1 MNPLRVHL
9 IDDHALFRRGILEIL
24 SKWPEVRS
32 AGESETVEDFL
43 DSPLSRAVDVLL
55 LDLSMGE
62 GLNLDRLPEI
72 RSRLPDLRVIAL
84 TMHNKPVLVKKAV
97 NAGVQGYVVK
107 QSPPEVLR
115 AALRRVSEGG
125 RYLDPEL
132 SESLYQLLL
141 DPCRDDPAASKYAG
155 LTPREQEI
163 FRLLAEGLSAE
174 QISRKLF
181 ISRKTAENH
190 RFRIMQKLG
199 LASIAE
205 LVTYADELG
214 VI

>member
-1 MNPLRVHL
+1 MNPIRVHA

-24 SKWPEVRS
+24 SRWPEVRS
-32 AGESETVEDFL
+32 AGESETVEAFL
-43 DSPLSRAVDVLL
+43 DSPPNQAVDVLL
-55 LDLSMGE
+55 LDLSMGDC
-62 GLNLDRLPEI
+62 LNLDKLPAI
-72 RSRLPDLRVIAL
+72 HARLPDLRVIVL

-141 DPCRDDPAASKYAG
+141 DPECDDASGYSG

-163 FRLLAEGLSAE
+163 FRLLAESLSAE
-174 QISRKLF
+174 QIARKLF
-181 ISRKTAENH
+181 ISKKTAENH

-199 LASIAE
+199 FASIAE
-205 LVTYADELG
+205 LVSYADELG

>member
-1 MNPLRVHL
+1 MNKIRVHI
-9 IDDHALFRRGILEIL
+9 IDDHALFRQGILEIL
-24 SKWPEVRS
+24 SRWPEVQS
-32 AGESETVEDFL
+32 AGESGTVESFL
-43 DSPLSRAVDVLL
+43 HTPPNRAVDVLL
-55 LDLSMGE
+55 LDLSMGDC
-62 GLNLDRLPEI
+62 LNLDRLPEI
-72 RSRLPDLRVIAL
+72 RSRLPDLRVIVL

-141 DPCRDDPAASKYAG
+141 DPCRDDASGYAG

-163 FRLLAEGLSAE
+163 FRLLAEGLSSD

-205 LVTYADELG
+205 LVSYADELG

>member
-1 MNPLRVHL
+1 MDPIRVHV

-32 AGESETVEDFL
+32 AGESETVDAFL
-43 DSPLSRAVDVLL
+43 NSPLSQAVDLLL

-72 RSRLPDLRVIAL
+72 RARLPELRVIAL
-84 TMHNKPVLVKKAV
+84 TMHNKPVLVKKTV

-107 QSPPEVLR
+107 QSPPEILR

-141 DPCRDDPAASKYAG
+141 DPGCDDASGYAA

-174 QISRKLF
+174 LISRKLF
-181 ISRKTAENH
+181 ISKKTAENH
-190 RFRIMQKLG
+190 RFRILQKLG
-199 LASIAE
+199 LTSIAE
-205 LVTYADELG
+205 LVSYADELG

>member
-1 MNPLRVHL
+1 MDPIRVHV

-32 AGESETVEDFL
+32 AGESETVDTFL
-43 DSPLSRAVDVLL
+43 DSPMNQAVDLLL

-72 RSRLPDLRVIAL
+72 RARLPELRVIAL
-84 TMHNKPVLVKKAV
+84 TMHNKPVLVKKTV

-132 SESLYQLLL
+132 SESLYQLIL
-141 DPCRDDPAASKYAG
+141 DPSRDDASGYAA

-174 QISRKLF
+174 LISRKLF
-181 ISRKTAENH
+181 ISKKTAENH

-199 LASIAE
+199 LTSIA
-205 LVTYADELG
+205 
-214 VI
+214 

>member
-1 MNPLRVHL
+1 MNLVNVHV
-9 IDDHALFRRGILEIL
+9 IDDHALFRRGILEIV

-32 AGESETVEDFL
+32 AGESETVDAFL
-43 DSPLSRAVDVLL
+43 DSHLSQAVDLLL

-62 GLNLDRLPEI
+62 GLNLNRLPEI

-97 NAGVQGYVVK
+97 NAGVHGYVVK

-115 AALRRVSEGG
+115 AALHRVFEGG
-125 RYLDPEL
+125 RYLDTEL

-141 DPCRDDPAASKYAG
+141 DPSCDDAYGYAA

-163 FRLLAEGLSAE
+163 FRLLAEGLTAE

-190 RFRIMQKLG
+190 RFRILQKLS

-205 LVTYADELG
+205 IVSYADELG

>member
-1 MNPLRVHL
+1 MNPVRVHV

-32 AGESETVEDFL
+32 AGESETVDAFL
-43 DSPLSRAVDVLL
+43 NSPLSQAVDLLL

-72 RSRLPDLRVIAL
+72 RSRLPELRVIAL
-84 TMHNKPVLVKKAV
+84 TMHNKPVLVKKTV

-115 AALRRVSEGG
+115 AAVRRVSEGG

-132 SESLYQLLL
+132 SESLYQLIL
-141 DPCRDDPAASKYAG
+141 DPCRDEASGYAA

-205 LVTYADELG
+205 LVSYADELG

>member
-1 MNPLRVHL
+1 MDPIRVHV

-32 AGESETVEDFL
+32 AGESETVDTFL
-43 DSPLSRAVDVLL
+43 DSPMNQAVDLLL

-72 RSRLPDLRVIAL
+72 RARLPELRVIAL
-84 TMHNKPVLVKKAV
+84 TMHNKPVLVKKTV

-115 AALRRVSEGG
+115 AAVRRVSEGG

-132 SESLYQLLL
+132 SESLYQLIL
-141 DPCRDDPAASKYAG
+141 DPSRDDASGYAA

-174 QISRKLF
+174 LISRKLF
-181 ISRKTAENH
+181 ISKKTAENH

-199 LASIAE
+199 LTSIAE
-205 LVTYADELG
+205 LVSYADELG